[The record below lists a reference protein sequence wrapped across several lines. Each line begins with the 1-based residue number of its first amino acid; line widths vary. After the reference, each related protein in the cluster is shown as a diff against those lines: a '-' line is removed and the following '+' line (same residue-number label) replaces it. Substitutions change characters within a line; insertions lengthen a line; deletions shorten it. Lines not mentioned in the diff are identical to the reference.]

1 MLVQGRIHQ
10 YSLESPPVSELVPL
24 NGVGAPTKEYDMM
37 ASSLLQGVSAREV
50 ENVRGQQAEL
60 PWEKKE
66 ATMPSALGSG
76 YSTKKRSER
85 W

>member
-1 MLVQGRIHQ
+1 
-10 YSLESPPVSELVPL
+10 
-24 NGVGAPTKEYDMM
+24 MM

-66 ATMPSALGSG
+66 ATMPSAFGSG